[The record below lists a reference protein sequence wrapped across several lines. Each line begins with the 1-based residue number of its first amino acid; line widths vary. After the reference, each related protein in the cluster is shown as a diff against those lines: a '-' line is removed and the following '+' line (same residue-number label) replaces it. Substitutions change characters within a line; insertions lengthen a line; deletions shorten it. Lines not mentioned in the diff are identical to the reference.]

1 MTTPEPSGGIPRT
14 RVWSMFD
21 RIAPRYD
28 ALNIILSCGVDRIWR
43 RAVVR
48 GGRGAWHSSWDDR
61 DGSGDGDAEAFDG
74 SR

>member
-1 MTTPEPSGGIPRT
+1 MELDHTDRAILTLMQADASLSHAEVGE
-14 RVWSMFD
+14 RV
-21 RIAPRYD
+21 
-28 ALNIILSCGVDRIWR
+28 GVSAASAWR